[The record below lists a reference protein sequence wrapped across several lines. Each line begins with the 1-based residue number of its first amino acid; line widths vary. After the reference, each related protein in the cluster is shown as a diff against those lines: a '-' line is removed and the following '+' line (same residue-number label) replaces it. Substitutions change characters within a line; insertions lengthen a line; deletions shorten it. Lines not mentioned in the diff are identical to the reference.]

1 MKSPTQKF
9 QSSDPPTHKLF
20 PTFAI
25 LKRQTITNLLIYGTL
40 LLAQP
45 ELRQQSA
52 RGRRGQGRVVG
63 VATLFHGP
71 LVSRLSA
78 QDVRSDH
85 HQDQKGEEGGLSVK
99 ARISGPHGNRR
110 TNFKTSGI
118 FCRWIFPPTKMWER
132 KDVGF
137 QTETAES
144 QTGARKV
151 RASYNVFLMNVPV
164 HVLGVL
170 YSKYFMYF
178 SVLFCFGVNLHTI
191 LGGACG
197 FCRLI
202 NFTTV
207 PDRVPL

>member
-1 MKSPTQKF
+1 MSTFFLTVWIVFMREVVAALISYSRSLSKTNNKHKTVEQNLKTPATLLGVLAFSHSCLVLVKSPTQKF

-118 FCRWIFPPTKMWER
+118 FCRWIFPPTKM
-132 KDVGF
+132 
-137 QTETAES
+137 
-144 QTGARKV
+144 
-151 RASYNVFLMNVPV
+151 
-164 HVLGVL
+164 
-170 YSKYFMYF
+170 
-178 SVLFCFGVNLHTI
+178 
-191 LGGACG
+191 
-197 FCRLI
+197 
-202 NFTTV
+202 
-207 PDRVPL
+207 